1 MDLLAFPFSVQSENG
16 KVERVNVENEIKFNI
31 DENKL
36 NLASLENIKKM
47 YLRKKSKIDNTLEQ
61 MKFENLFAKKSNMMA
76 RHRWERSPPPSVRPF
91 WARSLRLHGWM

>member
-47 YLRKKSKIDNTLEQ
+47 SVFNVKKGSSTKLI
-61 MKFENLFAKKSNMMA
+61 
-76 RHRWERSPPPSVRPF
+76 
-91 WARSLRLHGWM
+91 WMSFFKTS